1 MNIIDESGKPIVRT
15 SPTLKGEAVNHDM
28 ISTLSAPTI
37 NEVVEA
43 KVIENACS
51 VTGDTWQAE
60 ESTALPAN
68 VCVVIVTVLP
78 DAVVGGVLILVAVKT
93 IVLPGLTILEKAE
106 PSESYDCE
114 MSQLK
119 ILFRDA
125 PDTFVQVVGVYI
137 NTVYVGREFNQL
149 LGNSRFIMPP
159 ASTVFLVVK
168 LNVAVDYVKTVE
180 GEKDTEQLARV
191 SGVSISKV
199 QRFVEYEVPPEVKL

>member
-51 VTGDTWQAE
+51 ITGDTWQAE
-60 ESTALPAN
+60 ESTSLPAN

-93 IVLPGLTILEKAE
+93 IVLPALTILEKADKTE
-106 PSESYDCE
+106 TYGWT
-114 MSQLK
+114 MSHVK

-125 PDTFVQVVGVYI
+125 PDTFVQVVVVYI
-137 NTVYVGREFNQL
+137 NAVYVVTEFNQL

-159 ASTVFLVVK
+159 TSTVFLVVK

-199 QRFVEYEVPPEVKL
+199 QELVENVFPPEIKS